1 MRGRPKKNLN
11 LSSASIEPG
20 EFELPRFSSVLNQ
33 IGGDA
38 SKWSL
43 KKEWI
48 VFHKT
53 YYNTSKAR
61 PKQARA
67 CYYFY
72 RLHVAGSLTIPG
84 QGENSKRALHFVDTT
99 LRPGN
104 QQNITVDT
112 NESSINAVTYTP
124 TPTKEGFS
132 LNIQHS
138 GDNKKIQVLCSSP
151 NVPNDLLSHP

>member
-1 MRGRPKKNLN
+1 MSSLKRGRPKKNLN

-67 CYYFY
+67 CYDFY
-72 RLHVAGSLTIPG
+72 RLPV
-84 QGENSKRALHFVDTT
+84 
-99 LRPGN
+99 
-104 QQNITVDT
+104 
-112 NESSINAVTYTP
+112 
-124 TPTKEGFS
+124 
-132 LNIQHS
+132 
-138 GDNKKIQVLCSSP
+138 
-151 NVPNDLLSHP
+151 

>member
-1 MRGRPKKNLN
+1 MSSLKRGRPKKNLN

-33 IGGDA
+33 ISGDA

-61 PKQARA
+61 LEHAMISTD
-67 CYYFY
+67 CM
-72 RLHVAGSLTIPG
+72 
-84 QGENSKRALHFVDTT
+84 
-99 LRPGN
+99 
-104 QQNITVDT
+104 
-112 NESSINAVTYTP
+112 
-124 TPTKEGFS
+124 
-132 LNIQHS
+132 
-138 GDNKKIQVLCSSP
+138 
-151 NVPNDLLSHP
+151 